1 MGRTQLKML
10 RAKIMVAGPKQSG
23 KSSIS
28 DFLASHRDAP
38 KDNYD
43 PTAGVRIQEF
53 EATVSGSSSNNDGTR
68 IAVELW
74 DVSGDFV
81 KYQQTWPAIQAD
93 CDGCLFV
100 AEAESLQSKST
111 EISDKW
117 FRELVNRAV
126 PSGHVKFCAHS
137 TTAESINQFPD
148 SRIPPEL
155 GPMKVFRT
163 S

>member
-1 MGRTQLKML
+1 MSL
-10 RAKIMVAGPKQSG
+10 RAKIMVVGPMKSG
-23 KSSIS
+23 KSAIS
-28 DFLASHRDAP
+28 DFLATQRETP
-38 KDNYD
+38 KELYD

-53 EATVSGSSSNNDGTR
+53 ETTAAGKSPHSEGTR

-100 AEAESLQSKST
+100 AEADTMQSKST

-117 FRELVNRAV
+117 CVV
-126 PSGHVKFCAHS
+126 VS
-137 TTAESINQFPD
+137 
-148 SRIPPEL
+148 SR
-155 GPMKVFRT
+155 
-163 S
+163 